1 MYFRVSRV
9 SKSLKLVYYLVEER
23 VKQIDTD
30 FQTTIFVT
38 LRNYQKLLNIK
49 LYFEI

>member
-1 MYFRVSRV
+1 MYFRVSRL

-30 FQTTIFVT
+30 FQTTIFVK